1 MDKPEKTRSK
11 AVLKAFGIPD
21 AAIREEITA
30 IKSISAGAEISFE
43 KNLLDKTIS
52 FGCADEASLAKAVC
66 SFTRRF
72 AENIYA
78 EYDVSLQT
86 VLVDIL
92 KMGKLKISVA
102 ESFTGGNLASRIVS
116 VPGASK
122 VFYEG
127 IVAYSEEAKAKR
139 LGVSRESLKTNKPVS
154 SQVAGEM
161 AEGLLKERESDFV
174 IATTG
179 LAGPQSDES
188 GFPVGLCYIAVGSAQ
203 GVTVYKYKFD
213 GNREEITE
221 KGVQTALF
229 LAIKGVKNI

>member
-1 MDKPEKTRSK
+1 MEETEKTRRT
-11 AVLKAFGIPD
+11 AVFKAFGIPD
-21 AAIREEITA
+21 AAIETEIAA
-30 IKSISAGAEISFE
+30 IKSAVAGAEITFG
-43 KNLLDKTIS
+43 KNLLDETIS
-52 FGCADEASLAKAVC
+52 FDCADDASLSKAVGL
-66 SFTRRF
+66 FTRRF

-78 EYDVSLQT
+78 EYDAALQA

-92 KMGKLKISVA
+92 KMGKFRISVA

-116 VPGASK
+116 VSGASK

-127 IVAYSEEAKAKR
+127 IVAYSEDSKAKR
-139 LGVSRESLKTNKPVS
+139 LGVSIESLKKNKPVS

-161 AEGLLKERESDFV
+161 AEGLLKAGESDLV
-174 IATTG
+174 VATTG
-179 LAGPQSDES
+179 LAGPLSDDS

>member
-1 MDKPEKTRSK
+1 MEEPEKTRSK

-21 AAIREEITA
+21 AAMAEEAAA
-30 IKSISAGAEISFE
+30 IKSAITGAEITFE
-43 KNLLDKTIS
+43 KHLLDETIS
-52 FGCADEASLAKAVC
+52 FDCADGVSLTKAVC
-66 SFTRRF
+66 AFTRRF

-78 EYDVSLQT
+78 EYDAELQT
-86 VLVDIL
+86 VLIDIL
-92 KMGKLKISVA
+92 KMGNFRISVA

-161 AEGLLKERESDFV
+161 AEGLLKEGECDLV
-174 IATTG
+174 VATTG

-188 GFPVGLCYIAVGSAQ
+188 GFPVGLCYIAVGSDQ
-203 GVTVYKYKFD
+203 GVSVYKFKFD
-213 GNREEITE
+213 GNREEIIE

>member
-1 MDKPEKTRSK
+1 MEEPEKTRST

-21 AAIREEITA
+21 AAMAEEISA
-30 IKSISAGAEISFE
+30 IKSTVAGAEITCE
-43 KNLLDKTIS
+43 KHLLDETICFDCS
-52 FGCADEASLAKAVC
+52 DDASLTKSVC
-66 SFTRRF
+66 VFTRRF

-78 EYDVSLQT
+78 EYDAELQT

-92 KMGKLKISVA
+92 KMGKFRISVA
-102 ESFTGGNLASRIVS
+102 ESFTGGNFASRIVS

-139 LGVSRESLKTNKPVS
+139 LGVSRESLKLNKPVS

-161 AEGLLKERESDFV
+161 AEGLLKEGESDLV
-174 IATTG
+174 VATTG

>member
-1 MDKPEKTRSK
+1 MEEPEKTRST

-21 AAIREEITA
+21 AAMIEEIVA
-30 IKSISAGAEISFE
+30 IKSTVAGAEITFK

-52 FGCADEASLAKAVC
+52 FDCEDEASLAKTVC

-78 EYDVSLQT
+78 EYDADLQT

-92 KMGKLKISVA
+92 KMGKFRISVA

-116 VPGASK
+116 VSGASK

-127 IVAYSEEAKAKR
+127 IVAYSEEAKARR

-161 AEGLLKERESDFV
+161 AEGLLKEGESDIV
-174 IATTG
+174 VATTG
-179 LAGPQSDES
+179 LAGPQSDDS
-188 GFPVGLCYIAVGSAQ
+188 GFPVGLCFIAVGSAQ
-203 GVTVYKYKFD
+203 GVTVYKYNFD

>member
-1 MDKPEKTRSK
+1 MDKPGKTRSK

-30 IKSISAGAEISFE
+30 TKSISAGAEISFE

-52 FGCADEASLAKAVC
+52 FDCADEASLAKVVC

-127 IVAYSEEAKAKR
+127 IVAYSEEA
-139 LGVSRESLKTNKPVS
+139 NKPVS

-161 AEGLLKERESDFV
+161 AEGLLRERKSDFV
-174 IATTG
+174 VATTG
-179 LAGPQSDES
+179 LAGPQSDKS

>member
-1 MDKPEKTRSK
+1 MEETEKTRRT
-11 AVLKAFGIPD
+11 AVFKAFGIPD
-21 AAIREEITA
+21 AAIEGEISA
-30 IKSISAGAEISFE
+30 IKLAVAGAEITFG
-43 KNLLDKTIS
+43 KNLLDETIS
-52 FGCADEASLAKAVC
+52 FDCADDASLSKAVGL
-66 SFTRRF
+66 FTRRF

-78 EYDVSLQT
+78 EYDAALQA

-92 KMGKLKISVA
+92 KMGKFRISVA

-116 VPGASK
+116 VSGASK

-127 IVAYSEEAKAKR
+127 IVAYSEDSKAKR
-139 LGVSRESLKTNKPVS
+139 LGVSIESLKKNKPVS

-161 AEGLLKERESDFV
+161 AEGLLKAGESDLV
-174 IATTG
+174 VATTG
-179 LAGPQSDES
+179 LAGPLSDDS

>member
-1 MDKPEKTRSK
+1 MEEPEKTRST

-21 AAIREEITA
+21 AAMIEEIVA
-30 IKSISAGAEISFE
+30 IKSTVAGAEITFK

-52 FGCADEASLAKAVC
+52 FDCEDEASLAKTVC

-127 IVAYSEEAKAKR
+127 IVAYSEEAKARR

-161 AEGLLKERESDFV
+161 AEGLLKEGESDIV
-174 IATTG
+174 VATTG
-179 LAGPQSDES
+179 LAGPQSDDS
-188 GFPVGLCYIAVGSAQ
+188 GFPVGLCFIAVGSA
-203 GVTVYKYKFD
+203 
-213 GNREEITE
+213 R
-221 KGVQTALF
+221 A
-229 LAIKGVKNI
+229 

>member
-1 MDKPEKTRSK
+1 MDEPDKTRPT

-21 AAIREEITA
+21 AAMTEEIAA
-30 IKSISAGAEISFE
+30 IKSSVTDARTTFE
-43 KNLLDKTIS
+43 KHLLDETIS
-52 FGCADEASLAKAVC
+52 FDCADDASLAKAVC
-66 SFTRRF
+66 AFTRRF

-78 EYDVSLQT
+78 EYDAPLQT

-92 KMGKLKISVA
+92 KMGEFRISVA

-127 IVAYSEEAKAKR
+127 IVAYNEESKAKR
-139 LGVSRESLKTNKPVS
+139 LGVSRESLRTNKPVS

-161 AEGLLKERESDFV
+161 AEGLLKEGESDLV
-174 IATTG
+174 VATTG

-188 GFPVGLCYIAVGSAQ
+188 GFPVGLCFIAVGSAQ
-203 GVTVYKYKFD
+203 GITVYKYKFD